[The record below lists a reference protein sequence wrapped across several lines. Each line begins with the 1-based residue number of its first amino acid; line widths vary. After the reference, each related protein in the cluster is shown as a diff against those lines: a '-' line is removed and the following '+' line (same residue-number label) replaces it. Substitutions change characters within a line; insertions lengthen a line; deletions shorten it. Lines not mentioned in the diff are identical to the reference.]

1 MINREIADIL
11 NEAADILEFNGVEW
25 KPRAYRRAA
34 RKIEDLSE
42 DIRNIYRKNG
52 KKGLEEIPG
61 VGSSIANH
69 IIEYLEIGRV
79 EKFERLK
86 EESPGGTGELV
97 EIRGLG
103 PKKVKKL
110 VEELNIK
117 TVSDL
122 REAVEEHEIRELEG
136 FGEKTEENILKSII
150 LFEKSHE
157 RMLLGKAMGLAED
170 VLSYMQENSELEKID
185 YAGSL
190 RRMKET
196 IGDIDMLVISS
207 NPENFMKTFVNME
220 EADRVESRGL
230 TRSTVIL
237 KGGIHVDLRVVPAES
252 YGAAMQYFT
261 GSKDHN
267 IAMRDLAISKGYKL
281 SEYGLFRKDSAKIVA
296 GTDEKSI
303 YSRLG
308 LQYIPPELRENRGE
322 IAAAKKNELP
332 ELVELSDIRGDLHIH
347 TTFSEG
353 SDSLEEMVR
362 AAENM
367 NYEYI
372 AITAHSRSQRIASG
386 MEIDELRQQWEEI
399 DRVTGEYD
407 IRILK
412 GAEVDILKGGS
423 LDYPDDILAELDI
436 VVGSVHSGFK
446 SPKEE
451 MTDRIV
457 SALEHRYMDI
467 LGHPSGRLIGKREPY
482 EADFDTIFETA
493 VNNGKILEI
502 NAHPERLDLNDRLI
516 LKAKEYG
523 VKFSINTDSHST
535 SNLSFMKFG
544 VGQARRGW
552 LTKDDVINTYSY
564 DRLRQLLEDIRKRK

>member
-42 DIRNIYRKNG
+42 DIRNIYRKSG
-52 KKGLEEIPG
+52 KKGLEDIPG
-61 VGSSIANH
+61 VGSGIANH
-69 IIEYLEIGRV
+69 IIEYLETGRV

-170 VLSYMQENSELEKID
+170 VLFYMQENSELEKID

-207 NPENFMKTFVNME
+207 DPENVMKTFVNME
-220 EADRVESRGL
+220 DADRVESRGL

-237 KGGIHVDLRVVPAES
+237 RGGIHVDLRVVPAES

-281 SEYGLFRKDSAKIVA
+281 SEYGLFRKDSGKMVEGA
-296 GTDEKSI
+296 DEKSI

-322 IAAAKKNELP
+322 IAAAGKNELP
-332 ELVELSDIRGDLHIH
+332 ELLELGDIRGDLHIH

-353 SDSLEEMVR
+353 SDSLEEMVK

-367 NYEYI
+367 GYEYI
-372 AITAHSRSQRIASG
+372 AITDHSRSQRIASG
-386 MEIDELRQQWEEI
+386 MQIDELRQQWEEI
-399 DRVTGEYD
+399 DRVAGEYD

-412 GAEVDILKGGS
+412 GAEVDILKDGS

-451 MTDRIV
+451 MTERIV
-457 SALEHRYMDI
+457 AALEHRYMDI
-467 LGHPSGRLIGKREPY
+467 LGHPSGRLIGKRESY
-482 EADFDTIFETA
+482 EADFDTVFETA

-552 LTKDDVINTYSY
+552 LTKDDDINTYSY